1 MKNRDFIVLSVLT
14 LATVILWTVFE
25 VVHTLQKSTITPI
38 VQTQI
43 KPIAPNFDIKILKD
57 LKSRQNQ

>member
-1 MKNRDFIVLSVLT
+1 MNNRDFIILSVLT
-14 LATVILWTVFE
+14 LVTVILWTVFE
-25 VVHTLQKSTITPI
+25 IVHTTQKSTITPV

-43 KPIAPNFDIKILKD
+43 KPIAPNFDMKTLKD